1 MANNTRLNPGQGGDI
16 IATDD
21 VDGIKHQLVKLEFG
35 LEDSATM
42 VSSSNPLPV
51 SIIEPAIPKD
61 YIFEITKGNVSGSST
76 ITKFGL
82 NGSINIS
89 SAPEDIWGQDG
100 LYVAPTA
107 ARIHNIASTSSNDT
121 SAGTGARTIVI
132 RGINSDYNA
141 QSETITLNGTNNVA
155 TVNSYFHIHL
165 MQVSTGGSSGANIGN
180 ITATA
185 QTDGTVTCT
194 IPIGL
199 NQSVSSIYMVP
210 IGYKAY
216 LMKWRARASNGIA
229 NSGAVVRLLNK
240 PFGGVFQLKTQI
252 GLNNSGSSFVEIDYT
267 HSTPFILQGRSI
279 TKINCSSVT
288 NDSTSIEGEY
298 DLILVQD

>member
-1 MANNTRLNPGQGGDI
+1 MANNTRLNSGNGGDL
-16 IATDD
+16 IATEEISG
-21 VDGIKHQLVKLEFG
+21 VKHQKVKIEFG
-35 LEDSATM
+35 SGGVVTD
-42 VSSSNPLPV
+42 VSSSDPLPV

-82 NGSINIS
+82 SSSIDIA
-89 SAPEDIWGQDG
+89 SAPEDIWGQSG

-107 ARIHNIASTSSNDT
+107 ARVHNIASTSPNDT
-121 SAGTGARTIVI
+121 SAGTGARTIII
-132 RGINSDYNA
+132 RGINSSYNA
-141 QSETITLNGTNNVA
+141 QSETITLNGTSNVA

-165 MQVSTGGSSGANIGN
+165 MQVLTGGSSGANIGN

-185 QTDGTVTCT
+185 QTDATVTCN

-199 NQSVSSIYMVP
+199 NQSVSSVYMVP

-216 LMKWRARASNGIA
+216 LMKCRARTTNGIS
-229 NSGAVVRLLNK
+229 NSGATVWLLNK

-252 GLNNSGSSFVEIDYT
+252 GLNNSGSSFVEIDYA
-267 HSTPFILQGRSI
+267 HSTPFILQARSL
-279 TKINCSSVT
+279 TKLNCSSVT
-288 NDSTSIEGEY
+288 NDNTALEGEY